1 MANYYTLYSVC
12 FPFLRQRLAWKV
24 FSLFFKYQIK
34 LAWHP
39 FSCNGDGYLYD
50 GLGWNEENW
59 SSRVHLRIRMNS
71 WWWFSR
77 LDLVNG
83 VLRWCEMI
91 VMSTW
96 CVTTLRLTKLGSW
109 CECYGLNGESISTL
123 MTVEEV
129 RTWIISI
136 SCGLTWVMQKGN
148 CVQSLCSLE
157 CGSFWYCD
165 SSAYL
170 HSRLTVLRIHTFQ
183 IASLHNSPY
192 RWYFRYSSCF
202 CSEIW
207 WV

>member
-1 MANYYTLYSVC
+1 MARHHLFTAQSNIMIFALAVYVMVKLCDHTNWGWLVEILERPTTKSILYMANYYTLYSVC

-148 CVQSLCSLE
+148 CV
-157 CGSFWYCD
+157 
-165 SSAYL
+165 
-170 HSRLTVLRIHTFQ
+170 
-183 IASLHNSPY
+183 
-192 RWYFRYSSCF
+192 
-202 CSEIW
+202 
-207 WV
+207 